1 VAEAALRSGAFAL
14 APGSRDAAVLA
25 VLPAGVYTV
34 QVSAAGGGP
43 ALLEVYEVR
52 Y

>member
-1 VAEAALRSGAFAL
+1 
-14 APGSRDAAVLA
+14 
-25 VLPAGVYTV
+25 LPAGVYTV